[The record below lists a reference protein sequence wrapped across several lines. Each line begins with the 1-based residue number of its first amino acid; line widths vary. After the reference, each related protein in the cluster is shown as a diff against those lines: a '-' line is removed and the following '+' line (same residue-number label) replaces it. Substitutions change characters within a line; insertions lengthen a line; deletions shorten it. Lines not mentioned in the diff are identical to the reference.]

1 MATIKYDPV
10 IIEGCD
16 TIVKLFWHRVKQL
29 GDKVAMREK
38 NFGIWESFTWADYGR
53 KAREIGMGLLAQG
66 LNRGDVCSIVC
77 DNKKEWLFTDM
88 GILGSGG
95 VTSGVYTTDSS
106 KQLEYLMTDSATRF
120 LFVENEEQLDKY
132 LAVRKKTPTIKKV
145 IVFDPEGLH
154 EFRDDKVMMI
164 EDLYELGRSHIKEH
178 PDLWERKIGRSKPQ
192 DLMVL
197 IYTSGTTG
205 PPKGAMVSHLN
216 CMYQIETFD
225 KILEVNEKDE
235 QLSFLPLCHILE
247 RLLSI
252 LVPLKSCGT
261 VNFVE
266 GPDTVPENIRELSP
280 TTFIAVPRI
289 WEKFYSAIQLQVKD
303 ATRFGK
309 WVYQTAEKI
318 GHLASAYKIR
328 RESIPLPLSVIYWI
342 VQKTVLNNILRMMG
356 LDRLRWA
363 GTGAAPISPDLI
375 RWYLSIGVDMFEAY
389 GQTECCGV
397 ATANIIGNSKLG
409 TIGQAIPGSEV
420 EISAEGEI
428 LIKGAGVFLGYL
440 NQPDK
445 TAQTVID
452 SWLHTGDVGQK
463 DDEGFITITDRLKDI
478 IITAGGN
485 NISLSEIENQLKFSP
500 YITDAVI
507 IGDGRKY
514 LTGLIMIDQE
524 NVERHAQDNDI
535 PYTNYASLCAAEEI
549 IELIWGETQKVNRQ
563 FARVEQI
570 KKIKLID
577 QLLTAEDDE
586 LTPTMKLKR
595 KFVNK
600 KYADLIGSMYYLDL
614 AWHRKKQLKNHLG
627 PL

>member
-1 MATIKYDPV
+1 MTTPKYDPI

-16 TIVKLFWHRVKQL
+16 TIIKLFWHRVKQL
-29 GDKVAMREK
+29 DGKVAMREK
-38 NFGIWESFTWADYGR
+38 NFGIWEPFTWAQYGD
-53 KAREIGMGLLAQG
+53 KAREIGMGLLSLG
-66 LNRGDVCSIVC
+66 LNRGDVCSIVS
-77 DNKKEWLFTDM
+77 DNNKEWLFTDM

-106 KQLEYLMTDSATRF
+106 KQLEYLVTDSATRF

-132 LAVRKKTPTIKKV
+132 LAVRERMPSIKKV
-145 IVFDPEGLH
+145 IVFDSEGLH
-154 EFRDDKVMMI
+154 EFSDDQVMMM
-164 EDLYELGRSHIKEH
+164 EDLYAQGRGHMEAH
-178 PDLWERKIGRSKPQ
+178 PDLWEQEIQQSNPE

-225 KILEVNEKDE
+225 IIIEVNDQDE

-252 LVPLKSCGT
+252 LIPLKSCGT

-266 GPDTVPENIRELSP
+266 GSDTVPENIRELSP
-280 TTFIAVPRI
+280 TIFIAVPRI
-289 WEKFYSAIQLQVKD
+289 WEKFYSGIQLQVKD

-309 WVYQTAEKI
+309 WVYHLAEKV
-318 GHLASAYKIR
+318 GHRASDYKVKRKPIPPLLAA
-328 RESIPLPLSVIYWI
+328 IYWM
-342 VQKTVLNNILRMMG
+342 VKKTVLNNMLRMMG

-375 RWYLSIGVDMFEAY
+375 RWYLSMGIDMFEAY

-409 TIGQAIPGSEV
+409 TIGQAIPGSDID
-420 EISAEGEI
+420 ISDEGEI
-428 LIKGAGVFLGYL
+428 LIKSPGVFLGYF
-440 NQPDK
+440 NQPEK
-445 TAQTVID
+445 TTETVVD
-452 SWLHTGDVGQK
+452 GWLHSGDVGKK
-463 DDEGFITITDRLKDI
+463 DDEGFVTITDRLKDI
-478 IITAGGN
+478 IITAGGK
-485 NISLSEIENQLKFSP
+485 NISPSEIENQMKFSP
-500 YITDAVI
+500 YITDAVV
-507 IGDGRKY
+507 IGDKRKY
-514 LTGLIMIDQE
+514 LTCLVMIDQE
-524 NVERHAQDNDI
+524 NVEKHAQDNDI
-535 PYTNYASLCAAEEI
+535 PYTNFASLCRAGEVE
-549 IELIWGETQKVNRQ
+549 ELIWQETLKVNKQ

-595 KFVNK
+595 TFVNE
-600 KYADLIGSMYYLDL
+600 KYKDLIASMY
-614 AWHRKKQLKNHLG
+614 
-627 PL
+627 

>member
-1 MATIKYDPV
+1 MTTIKYDPV

-38 NFGIWESFTWADYGR
+38 NFGIWEAFTWADYGR

-66 LNRGDVCSIVC
+66 LNRGDVCSIVS
-77 DNKKEWLFTDM
+77 DNNKEWLFTDM

-106 KQLEYLMTDSATRF
+106 KQLEYLVTDSATRF
-120 LFVENEEQLDKY
+120 LFVDNEEQLDKY
-132 LAVRKKTPTIKKV
+132 LAVREKTPTIKKV
-145 IVFDPEGLH
+145 IVFDPAGLH
-154 EFRDDKVMMI
+154 EFRDDQVMMI

-178 PDLWERKIGRSKPQ
+178 PDLWEREIDRSKPE

-309 WVYQTAEKI
+309 WVYHVAEKI
-318 GHLASAYKIR
+318 GQRASAYKIK
-328 RESIPLPLSVIYWI
+328 RESMPLPLAVIYWV

-409 TIGQAIPGSEV
+409 TIGQAIPGSDV

-445 TAQTVID
+445 TAETIVD
-452 SWLHTGDVGQK
+452 GWLHTGDVGK
-463 DDEGFITITDRLKDI
+463 RDDEGFVTITDRLKDI
-478 IITAGGN
+478 IITAGGK
-485 NISLSEIENQLKFSP
+485 NISPSEIENQLKFSP
-500 YITDAVI
+500 YITDAVV

-549 IELIWGETQKVNRQ
+549 IELIWEETLKVNRQ

-570 KKIKLID
+570 KKVKLID

-600 KYADLIGSMYYLDL
+600 KYADLIASMY
-614 AWHRKKQLKNHLG
+614 
-627 PL
+627 

>member
-1 MATIKYDPV
+1 MTTIKYDPI

-16 TIVKLFWHRVKQL
+16 TIVKLFRHRVGQL
-29 GDKVAMREK
+29 GSKVAMREK
-38 NFGIWESFTWADYGR
+38 NFGIWESFTWADYGS
-53 KAREIGMGLLAQG
+53 KAREIGMGLLALG
-66 LNRGDVCSIVC
+66 LNRGDVCSIVS
-77 DNKKEWLFTDM
+77 DNNKEWLFTDM

-106 KQLEYLMTDSATRF
+106 KQLQYLVTDSATRF

-132 LAVRKKTPTIKKV
+132 LAVRDKTPTIEKV

-154 EFRDDKVMMI
+154 EFSDDQVMMI
-164 EDLYELGRSHIKEH
+164 ADLYELGRSHIEAH
-178 PDLWERKIGRSKPQ
+178 PDLWDREVDTSKPE

-225 KILEVNEKDE
+225 KILEISDTDE

-247 RLLSI
+247 RLLTI
-252 LVPLKSCGT
+252 LIPLKSCGT

-266 GPDTVPENIRELSP
+266 GPDTVPENLRELSP
-280 TTFIAVPRI
+280 TIFVAVPRI

-309 WVYQTAEKI
+309 WVYHLAEKV
-318 GHLASAYKIR
+318 GHRASAYKIR
-328 RESIPLPLSVIYWI
+328 RKPVPPLLQAIYWI
-342 VQKTVLNNILRMMG
+342 VRKTVLNNILRMMG

-375 RWYLSIGVDMFEAY
+375 RWYLSMGVDMFEAY

-409 TIGQAIPGSEV
+409 TIGQAIPGCDV

-428 LIKGAGVFLGYL
+428 LIKGSGVFLGYL
-440 NQPDK
+440 NQPAK
-445 TAQTVID
+445 TAETVING
-452 SWLHTGDVGQK
+452 WLHSGDVGK
-463 DDEGFITITDRLKDI
+463 RDDEGFVTITDRLKDI
-478 IITAGGN
+478 IITAGGK
-485 NISLSEIENQLKFSP
+485 NISPSEIENQLKFSP
-500 YITDAVI
+500 YITDAVV
-507 IGDGRKY
+507 IGDKRKY
-514 LTGLIMIDQE
+514 LTCLIMIDQE
-524 NVERHAQDNDI
+524 NVEKHAQDNDI
-535 PYTNYASLCAAEEI
+535 PYTNYASLCAAKEI
-549 IELIWGETQKVNRQ
+549 QELIWEETRKVNKQ
-563 FARVEQI
+563 FARAEQV

-600 KYADLIGSMYYLDL
+600 KYGDLIASMY
-614 AWHRKKQLKNHLG
+614 
-627 PL
+627 

>member
-1 MATIKYDPV
+1 MTTPQHEPI

-16 TIVKLFWHRVKQL
+16 TIAKLFWHRVKQL
-29 GDKVAMREK
+29 GGKVAMREK
-38 NFGIWESFTWADYGR
+38 NFGIWESFTWAQYGE
-53 KAREIGMGLLAQG
+53 KAREIGMGLLALG
-66 LNRGDVCSIVC
+66 LNRGDVCSIVS
-77 DNKKEWLFTDM
+77 DNNKEWLFTDM
-88 GILGSGG
+88 GILGGGG

-106 KQLEYLMTDSATRF
+106 KQLEYLATDSATRF
-120 LFVENEEQLDKY
+120 LFVENEEQLDKF
-132 LAVRKKTPTIKKV
+132 LEVRQRTPTIKKV

-154 EFRDDKVMMI
+154 EFSDDQVLMI
-164 EDLYELGRSHIKEH
+164 EDLYALGRSHMAAQ
-178 PDLWERKIGRSKPQ
+178 PNLWEREIDRSKPE

-205 PPKGAMVSHLN
+205 PPKGAMVSHRN

-225 KILEVNEKDE
+225 KILEVNDRDE

-266 GPDTVPENIRELSP
+266 GSDTVPENIRELSP
-280 TTFIAVPRI
+280 TIFIAVPRI

-303 ATRFGK
+303 ATRLGK
-309 WVYQTAEKI
+309 WFYHLAERI
-318 GHLASAYKIR
+318 GHRASAYKVER
-328 RESIPLPLSVIYWI
+328 KPIPPLLAVIFWI
-342 VQKTVLNNILRMMG
+342 VKKSVLNNILRMMG

-375 RWYLSIGVDMFEAY
+375 RWYLSLGVDMFEAY

-409 TIGQAIPGSEV
+409 TIGQAIPGSDID
-420 EISAEGEI
+420 ISDEGEI
-428 LIKGAGVFLGYL
+428 LIKSPGVFLGYF
-440 NQPDK
+440 NQPEK
-445 TAQTVID
+445 TAETVVD
-452 SWLHTGDVGQK
+452 GWLHSGDVGKK
-463 DDEGFITITDRLKDI
+463 DDEGFVTITDRLKDI
-478 IITAGGN
+478 IITAGGK
-485 NISLSEIENQLKFSP
+485 NISPSEIENQLKFSP
-500 YITDAVI
+500 YITDAVV
-507 IGDGRKY
+507 IGDKRKY
-514 LTGLIMIDQE
+514 LTCLIMIDQE
-524 NVERHAQDNDI
+524 NVEKHAQDNDI
-535 PYTNYASLCAAEEI
+535 PYTNFASLCRAKEI
-549 IELIWGETQKVNRQ
+549 VELIWEETVKVNKQ

-570 KKIKLID
+570 KKIRLID

-600 KYADLIGSMYYLDL
+600 KYADLIESMY
-614 AWHRKKQLKNHLG
+614 
-627 PL
+627 

>member
-1 MATIKYDPV
+1 MSTVQYDPV

-16 TIVKLFWHRVKQL
+16 TIVKLFRHRVGQL
-29 GDKVAMREK
+29 GSKVAMREK
-38 NFGIWESFTWADYGR
+38 NFGIWESFTWTDYGS
-53 KAREIGMGLLAQG
+53 KAREIGMGLLALG
-66 LNRGDVCSIVC
+66 LNRGDVCSIVS
-77 DNKKEWLFTDM
+77 DNNKEWLFTDM

-106 KQLEYLMTDSATRF
+106 KQLQYLVTDSATRF

-132 LAVRKKTPTIKKV
+132 LAVRDKTPTIEKV

-154 EFRDDKVMMI
+154 EFSDDQVMMI
-164 EDLYELGRSHIKEH
+164 ADLYELGRSHIEAH
-178 PDLWERKIGRSKPQ
+178 PDLWDREVDTSKPE

-225 KILEVNEKDE
+225 KILEISDKDE

-247 RLLSI
+247 RLLTI
-252 LVPLKSCGT
+252 LIPLKSCGT

-266 GPDTVPENIRELSP
+266 GPDTVPENLRELSP
-280 TTFIAVPRI
+280 TIFVAVPRI

-309 WVYQTAEKI
+309 WVYHLAENV
-318 GHLASAYKIR
+318 GHRASAYKIR
-328 RESIPLPLSVIYWI
+328 RKPIPPLLQAIYWI
-342 VQKTVLNNILRMMG
+342 VRKTVLNNILRMMG

-375 RWYLSIGVDMFEAY
+375 RWYLSMGVDMFEAY

-409 TIGQAIPGSEV
+409 TIGQAIPGCDV

-440 NQPDK
+440 NQPAK
-445 TAQTVID
+445 TAETVID
-452 SWLHTGDVGQK
+452 GWLHSGDVGK
-463 DDEGFITITDRLKDI
+463 RDDEGFVTITDRLKDI
-478 IITAGGN
+478 IITAGGK
-485 NISLSEIENQLKFSP
+485 NISPSEIENQLKFSP
-500 YITDAVI
+500 YITDAVV
-507 IGDGRKY
+507 IGDKRKY
-514 LTGLIMIDQE
+514 LTCLIMIDQE
-524 NVERHAQDNDI
+524 NVEKHAQDNDI
-535 PYTNYASLCAAEEI
+535 PYTNYASLCAAKEI
-549 IELIWGETQKVNRQ
+549 QELIWEETRKVNKQ
-563 FARVEQI
+563 FARAEQV

-600 KYADLIGSMYYLDL
+600 KYGDLIASMY
-614 AWHRKKQLKNHLG
+614 
-627 PL
+627 

>member
-1 MATIKYDPV
+1 MTTPKYDPV
-10 IIEGCD
+10 LIEGCD
-16 TIVKLFWHRVKQL
+16 TIVKLFRYRVQQL
-29 GDKVAMREK
+29 GNKVAMREK
-38 NFGIWESFTWADYGR
+38 NFGIWESFTWADYGN
-53 KAREIGMGLLAQG
+53 KAREIGMGLLALG
-66 LNRGDVCSIVC
+66 LNRGDVCSIVS
-77 DNKKEWLFTDM
+77 DNNKEWLFTDM
-88 GILGSGG
+88 GILCSGG

-106 KQLEYLMTDSATRF
+106 KQLEYLVTDSRTRF

-132 LAVRKKTPTIKKV
+132 LEVRENTPTIKKV

-154 EFRDDKVMMI
+154 EFADDQVMMI
-164 EDLYELGRSHIKEH
+164 EDLYELGRTYYRDH
-178 PDLWERKIGRSKPQ
+178 PDLWDREIDKTRPE

-205 PPKGAMVSHLN
+205 PPKGSMISHLN
-216 CMYQIETFD
+216 SMYQIETFD
-225 KILEVNEKDE
+225 KILEINDKDE

-252 LVPLKSCGT
+252 LIPLKSCGT

-280 TTFIAVPRI
+280 TIFIAVPRI
-289 WEKFYSAIQLQVKD
+289 WEKFYAVIQLQVKD

-309 WVYQTAEKI
+309 WAYHIAVKI
-318 GHLASAYKIR
+318 GEQASSYKIKR
-328 RESIPLPLSVIYWI
+328 KPIPSLLSAVYWI
-342 VQKTVLNNILRMMG
+342 AKKTVLDNILRMMG

-375 RWYLSIGVDMFEAY
+375 RWYISMGVEMFEAY

-409 TIGQAIPGSEV
+409 TIGQAIPGTDIK
-420 EISAEGEI
+420 ISGDGEI
-428 LIKGAGVFLGYL
+428 LIESPSVFLGYL

-445 TAQTVID
+445 TAETVVD
-452 SWLHTGDVGQK
+452 GWLHTGDVGKK
-463 DDEGFITITDRLKDI
+463 DDEGFVTITDRLKDI
-478 IITAGGN
+478 IITAGGK
-485 NISLSEIENQLKFSP
+485 NISPSEIENQLKFSP
-500 YITDAVI
+500 YITDAVV
-507 IGDGRKY
+507 IGDARKY
-514 LTGLIMIDQE
+514 LTCLILIDQE
-524 NVERHAQDNDI
+524 NVEKHAQDNDI
-535 PYTNYASLCAAEEI
+535 PYTNYASLCKAKEI
-549 IELIWGETQKVNRQ
+549 TELIWAETVKVNKQ

-570 KKIKLID
+570 KKIRLID

-600 KYADLIGSMYYLDL
+600 KYEDLIASMY
-614 AWHRKKQLKNHLG
+614 Q
-627 PL
+627 

>member
-1 MATIKYDPV
+1 MKYDPI

-16 TIVKLFWHRVKQL
+16 TIVKLFRHRVQQL
-29 GDKVAMREK
+29 GAKVAMREK
-38 NFGIWESFTWADYGR
+38 NFGIWEAFTWDEYGK
-53 KAREIGMGLLAQG
+53 KAREIGMGLLALG
-66 LNRGDVCSIVC
+66 LNRGDVCSIVS

-106 KQLEYLMTDSATRF
+106 KQLEYLATDSATRF

-132 LAVRKKTPTIKKV
+132 LAVRERTPAIKKV
-145 IVFDPEGLH
+145 IVFNPQGLH
-154 EFRDDKVMMI
+154 EFKDNQVMMI
-164 EDLYELGRSHIKEH
+164 EDLYELGRSHLKDH
-178 PDLWERKIGRSKPQ
+178 PDRWDREIDRSKPE

-197 IYTSGTTG
+197 VYTSGTTG
-205 PPKGAMVSHLN
+205 PPKGAMISHLN
-216 CMYQIETFD
+216 SMYQIETFD
-225 KILEVNEKDE
+225 KILEVNDKDE

-252 LVPLKSCGT
+252 LIPLKSCST

-280 TTFIAVPRI
+280 TIFVAVPRI
-289 WEKFYSAIQLQVKD
+289 WEKFYSAIQLQIKD

-309 WVYQTAEKI
+309 WAYHVAERI
-318 GHLASAYKIR
+318 GYRASAYKVR
-328 RESIPLPLSVIYWI
+328 RLPVPPVLSFLHWI
-342 VQKTVLNNILRMMG
+342 VQKMVLNNILRMMG

-375 RWYLSIGVDMFEAY
+375 RWYLSMGVDMWEGY

-397 ATANIIGNSKLG
+397 GTTNIIGNSKLG
-409 TIGQAIPGSEV
+409 TIGQAIPGSDV
-420 EISAEGEI
+420 EISQAGEI
-428 LIKGAGVFLGYL
+428 LIKSPGVFLGYFK
-440 NQPDK
+440 QPAK
-445 TAQTVID
+445 TTETIID
-452 SWLHTGDVGQK
+452 GWLHTGDVGKK
-463 DDEGFITITDRLKDI
+463 DDEGFVTITDRLKDI
-478 IITAGGN
+478 IITAGGK
-485 NISLSEIENQLKFSP
+485 NISPSEIENQLKFSP
-500 YITDAVI
+500 YITDAVV
-507 IGDGRKY
+507 IGDRRKY

-524 NVERHAQDNDI
+524 NVEKHAQDNDI

-549 IELIWGETQKVNRQ
+549 KALIWEETQKVNKQ

-570 KKIKLID
+570 KKIRLID

-600 KYADLIGSMYYLDL
+600 KYEDLIESMY
-614 AWHRKKQLKNHLG
+614 Q
-627 PL
+627 

>member
-1 MATIKYDPV
+1 MTTVNDDPV
-10 IIEGCD
+10 MIEGCD
-16 TIVKLFWHRVKQL
+16 TLVRLFRHRVQQL

-38 NFGIWESFTWADYGR
+38 NFGIWESFTWKDYGH
-53 KAREIGMGLLAQG
+53 KAREIGMGLLALG
-66 LNRGDVCSIVC
+66 LNRGDVCSIVS
-77 DNKKEWLFTDM
+77 DNNKEWLFTDM
-88 GILGSGG
+88 GILCSGG

-106 KQLEYLMTDSATRF
+106 QQLEYLVTDSRTRF

-132 LAVRKKTPTIKKV
+132 LEVRDRTPTIEKV
-145 IVFDPEGLH
+145 IVFNPEGLH
-154 EFRDDKVMMI
+154 EFTDDQVMMM
-164 EDLYELGRSHIKEH
+164 EDLYALGRAHIKKH
-178 PDLWERKIGRSKPQ
+178 HDLWDDEIDKAKPE

-225 KILEVNEKDE
+225 KILEVNDKDE

-247 RLLSI
+247 RLLTI
-252 LVPLKSCGT
+252 LVPLKSCAT

-280 TTFIAVPRI
+280 TTFIGVPRI

-309 WVYQTAEKI
+309 WAYQTALNI
-318 GHLASAYKIR
+318 GQRASAYKIR
-328 RESIPLPLSVIYWI
+328 REPVPILLSALHWI
-342 VQKTVLNNILRMMG
+342 AQKTVLDNILRMMG

-375 RWYLSIGVDMFEAY
+375 RWYLSMGIEMFEAY

-409 TIGQAIPGSEV
+409 TIGQAIPGSEIK
-420 EISAEGEI
+420 ISAEGEI
-428 LIKGAGVFLGYL
+428 LVKSAGVFLGYF
-440 NQPDK
+440 NQTEK
-445 TAQTVID
+445 TAETVVD
-452 SWLHTGDVGQK
+452 GWLHTGDVGTM
-463 DDEGFITITDRLKDI
+463 DDEGFVTITDRLKDI
-478 IITAGGN
+478 IITSGGK
-485 NISLSEIENQLKFSP
+485 NISPSEIENQLKFSP
-500 YITDAVI
+500 YITDAVV
-507 IGDGRKY
+507 IGNRRKY
-514 LTGLIMIDQE
+514 LTCLIMIDQE
-524 NVERHAQDNDI
+524 NVEKHAQDNDI
-535 PYTNYASLCAAEEI
+535 PYTNYASLCGAKEI
-549 IELIWGETQKVNRQ
+549 VELIWEETLKVNQQ

-570 KKIKLID
+570 KKIRLID

-595 KFVNK
+595 TFVNQ
-600 KYADLIGSMYYLDL
+600 KYEDLIASMY
-614 AWHRKKQLKNHLG
+614 G
-627 PL
+627 

>member
-1 MATIKYDPV
+1 MTTPIYDP
-10 IIEGCD
+10 IFIEGCD
-16 TIVKLFWHRVKQL
+16 TIVKLFRHRVHQL

-38 NFGIWESFTWADYGR
+38 NFGVWESFTWAEYGA
-53 KAREIGMGLLAQG
+53 KAREIGMGLLALG
-66 LNRGDVCSIVC
+66 LNRGDVCSILSE
-77 DNKKEWLFTDM
+77 NIKEWLFADM
-88 GILGSGG
+88 GILCCGG
-95 VTSGVYTTDSS
+95 ITCGVYTSDSS
-106 KQLEYLMTDSATRF
+106 QQLEYLATDSGTRF

-132 LAVRKKTPTIKKV
+132 LAVREKTPAIKKV

-154 EFRDDKVMMI
+154 EFSDDQVIMI
-164 EDLYELGRSHIKEH
+164 EDLYELGRKYSKEN
-178 PDLWERKIGRSKPQ
+178 PDLWDREIDKTNPE
-192 DLMVL
+192 DLIVL

-216 CMYQIETFD
+216 CMYQIETFA
-225 KILEVNEKDE
+225 KILEINDKDE

-247 RLLSI
+247 RLVSI
-252 LVPLKSCGT
+252 LIPLKSCGT

-280 TTFIAVPRI
+280 TIFIAVPRM

-309 WVYQTAEKI
+309 WAYHMAEKI
-318 GHLASAYKIR
+318 GEQASAYKIR
-328 RESIPLPLSVIYWI
+328 RESIPLFLAAMYWI
-342 VQKTVLNNILRMMG
+342 AQKTVLNNILRMMG

-375 RWYLSIGVDMFEAY
+375 RWYQSMGVEMFEAY

-409 TIGQAIPGSEV
+409 TIGQAIPGCDV
-420 EISAEGEI
+420 EISDEGEI
-428 LIKGAGVFLGYL
+428 MIKGAGVFLGYL
-440 NQPDK
+440 NQPEK
-445 TAQTVID
+445 TAQTVVD
-452 SWLHTGDVGQK
+452 GWLYTGDVGKK

-478 IITAGGN
+478 IITAGGK
-485 NISLSEIENQLKFSP
+485 NISPSEIENQLKFSP
-500 YITDAVI
+500 YITDAVV

-514 LTGLIMIDQE
+514 LTCLIMIDQE
-524 NVERHAQDNDI
+524 NVEKYAQDNDI
-535 PYTNYASLCAAEEI
+535 PYTNYASLCGAKEI
-549 IELIWGETQKVNRQ
+549 VELIWEETVKVNKQ

-570 KKIKLID
+570 KKIRLID

-600 KYADLIGSMYYLDL
+600 KYEDLIGAMY
-614 AWHRKKQLKNHLG
+614 Q
-627 PL
+627 

>member
-1 MATIKYDPV
+1 MTTPKYDPV
-10 IIEGCD
+10 LIEGCD
-16 TIVKLFWHRVKQL
+16 TIVKLFRYRVQQL
-29 GDKVAMREK
+29 GNKVAMREK
-38 NFGIWESFTWADYGR
+38 NFGIWESFTWADYGN
-53 KAREIGMGLLAQG
+53 KAREIGMGLLALG
-66 LNRGDVCSIVC
+66 LNRGDVCSIVS
-77 DNKKEWLFTDM
+77 DNNKEWLFTDM
-88 GILGSGG
+88 GILCSGG

-106 KQLEYLMTDSATRF
+106 KQMEYLVTDSRTRF

-132 LAVRKKTPTIKKV
+132 LEVRENTPTIKKV

-154 EFRDDKVMMI
+154 EFADDQVMMI
-164 EDLYELGRSHIKEH
+164 EDLYELGRTYYRDH
-178 PDLWERKIGRSKPQ
+178 PDLWDREIDKTRPE

-205 PPKGAMVSHLN
+205 PPKGSMISHLN
-216 CMYQIETFD
+216 SMYQIETFD
-225 KILEVNEKDE
+225 KILEINDKDE

-252 LVPLKSCGT
+252 LIPLKSCGT

-280 TTFIAVPRI
+280 TIFIAVPRI
-289 WEKFYSAIQLQVKD
+289 WEKFYAVIQLQVKD

-309 WVYQTAEKI
+309 WAYHIAVKI
-318 GHLASAYKIR
+318 GEQASSYKIKR
-328 RESIPLPLSVIYWI
+328 KPIPSLLSAVYWI
-342 VQKTVLNNILRMMG
+342 AKKTVLDNILRMMG

-375 RWYLSIGVDMFEAY
+375 RWYISMGVEMFEAY

-409 TIGQAIPGSEV
+409 TIGQAIPGTDIK
-420 EISAEGEI
+420 ISGDGEI
-428 LIKGAGVFLGYL
+428 LIESPGVFLGYL

-445 TAQTVID
+445 TAETVVD
-452 SWLHTGDVGQK
+452 GWLYTGDVGKK
-463 DDEGFITITDRLKDI
+463 DDEGFVTITDRLKDI
-478 IITAGGN
+478 IITAGGK
-485 NISLSEIENQLKFSP
+485 NISPSEIENQLKFSP
-500 YITDAVI
+500 YITDAVV
-507 IGDGRKY
+507 IGDARKY
-514 LTGLIMIDQE
+514 LTCLILIDQE
-524 NVERHAQDNDI
+524 NVEKHAQDNDI
-535 PYTNYASLCAAEEI
+535 PYTNYASLCKAKEI
-549 IELIWGETQKVNRQ
+549 TELIWAETVKVNKQ

-570 KKIKLID
+570 KKIRLID

-600 KYADLIGSMYYLDL
+600 KYEGLIASMY
-614 AWHRKKQLKNHLG
+614 Q
-627 PL
+627 

>member
-1 MATIKYDPV
+1 MTTPKYDPV
-10 IIEGCD
+10 LIEGCD
-16 TIVKLFWHRVKQL
+16 TIVKLFRYRVQQL
-29 GDKVAMREK
+29 GNKVAMREK
-38 NFGIWESFTWADYGR
+38 NFGIWESFTWADYGN
-53 KAREIGMGLLAQG
+53 KAREIGMGLLALG
-66 LNRGDVCSIVC
+66 LNRGDVCSIVS
-77 DNKKEWLFTDM
+77 DNNKEWLFTDM
-88 GILGSGG
+88 GILCSGG

-106 KQLEYLMTDSATRF
+106 KQMEYLVTDSRTRF

-132 LAVRKKTPTIKKV
+132 LEVRENTPTIKKV

-154 EFRDDKVMMI
+154 EFADDQVMMI
-164 EDLYELGRSHIKEH
+164 EDLYELGRTYYRDH
-178 PDLWERKIGRSKPQ
+178 PDLWDREIDKTRPE

-205 PPKGAMVSHLN
+205 PPKGSMISHLN
-216 CMYQIETFD
+216 SMYQIETFD
-225 KILEVNEKDE
+225 KILEINDKDE

-252 LVPLKSCGT
+252 LIPLKSCGT

-280 TTFIAVPRI
+280 TIFIAVPRI
-289 WEKFYSAIQLQVKD
+289 WEKFYAVIQLQVKD

-309 WVYQTAEKI
+309 WAYHIAVKI
-318 GHLASAYKIR
+318 GEQASSYKIKR
-328 RESIPLPLSVIYWI
+328 KPIPSLLSAVYWI
-342 VQKTVLNNILRMMG
+342 AKKTVLDNILRMMG

-375 RWYLSIGVDMFEAY
+375 RWYISMGVEMFEAY

-409 TIGQAIPGSEV
+409 TIGQAIPGTDIK
-420 EISAEGEI
+420 ISSDGEI
-428 LIKGAGVFLGYL
+428 LIESPGVFLGYL

-445 TAQTVID
+445 TAETVVD
-452 SWLHTGDVGQK
+452 GWLYTGDVGKK
-463 DDEGFITITDRLKDI
+463 DDEGFVTITDRLKDI
-478 IITAGGN
+478 IITAGGK
-485 NISLSEIENQLKFSP
+485 NISPSEIENQLKFSP
-500 YITDAVI
+500 YITDAVV
-507 IGDGRKY
+507 IGDARKY
-514 LTGLIMIDQE
+514 LTCLILIDQE
-524 NVERHAQDNDI
+524 NVEKHAQDNDI
-535 PYTNYASLCAAEEI
+535 PYTNYASLCKAKEI
-549 IELIWGETQKVNRQ
+549 TELIWAETVKVNKQ

-570 KKIKLID
+570 KKIRLID

-600 KYADLIGSMYYLDL
+600 KYEGLIASMY
-614 AWHRKKQLKNHLG
+614 Q
-627 PL
+627 

>member
-1 MATIKYDPV
+1 MTTAKYDS
-10 IIEGCD
+10 IIIDGCD
-16 TIVKLFWHRVKQL
+16 TIVKLFRHRVRQL
-29 GDKVAMREK
+29 GGKVAMREK
-38 NFGIWESFTWADYGR
+38 NFGIWESFTWADYGN
-53 KAREIGMGLLAQG
+53 KAREIGMGLLALG
-66 LNRGDVCSIVC
+66 LKRGDVCSIVS
-77 DNKKEWLFTDM
+77 DNNKEWLFTDM
-88 GILGSGG
+88 GILCSGG

-106 KQLEYLMTDSATRF
+106 RQLEYLVTDSNSRF

-132 LAVRKKTPTIKKV
+132 LAVRKNIPPIKKV
-145 IVFDPEGLH
+145 IVFNPEGLH
-154 EFRDDKVMMI
+154 EFRDDHVMMI
-164 EDLYELGRSHIKEH
+164 EDLYALGRTYFKEH
-178 PDLWERKIGRSKPQ
+178 PGLWDCEIDKAKPE

-225 KILEVNEKDE
+225 KILEINDKDE

-280 TTFIAVPRI
+280 TIFIAVPRI

-303 ATRFGK
+303 ATRFGR
-309 WVYQTAEKI
+309 WAYQIAENI
-318 GHLASAYKIR
+318 GKRASSYKIKR
-328 RESIPLPLSVIYWI
+328 KPVPLLLSAIFWFA
-342 VQKTVLNNILRMMG
+342 QKTVLNNILRMIG

-375 RWYLSIGVDMFEAY
+375 RWYLSMGIEMFEAY

-409 TIGQAIPGSEV
+409 TIGQAIPASDV
-420 EISAEGEI
+420 KISDEGEI
-428 LIKGAGVFLGYL
+428 LIKGASVFLGYL
-440 NQPDK
+440 NQSEK
-445 TAQTVID
+445 TAETIVD
-452 SWLHTGDVGQK
+452 GWLHTGDVGKK
-463 DDEGFITITDRLKDI
+463 DDEGFVTITDRLKDI
-478 IITAGGN
+478 IITAGGK
-485 NISLSEIENQLKFSP
+485 NISPSEIENQLKFSP
-500 YITDAVI
+500 YITDAVV
-507 IGDGRKY
+507 IGDGKKY

-524 NVERHAQDNDI
+524 NVEKHAQDHDI
-535 PYTNYASLCAAEEI
+535 PYTNYASLCGAEEI
-549 IELIWGETQKVNRQ
+549 KALIWEETLKVNQQ

-570 KKIKLID
+570 KKIRLID

-600 KYADLIGSMYYLDL
+600 KYEDLIASMY
-614 AWHRKKQLKNHLG
+614 Q
-627 PL
+627 

>member
-1 MATIKYDPV
+1 MTKISYEPI

-16 TIVKLFWHRVKQL
+16 TIAKLFWHRVRQL

-38 NFGIWESFTWADYGR
+38 NFGIWESFAWNEYGR
-53 KAREIGMGLLAQG
+53 KAREIGMGLLALG
-66 LNRGDVCSIVC
+66 MSRGDVCSIVSE
-77 DNKKEWLFTDM
+77 NNKEWLFTDM

-106 KQLEYLMTDSATRF
+106 KQLEYLVTDSVTRF

-132 LAVRKKTPTIKKV
+132 LAVRERTPSIEKV
-145 IVFDPEGLH
+145 IVFDPEGLY
-154 EFRDDKVMMI
+154 EFNDEQVMMI
-164 EDLYELGRSHIKEH
+164 EDLYALGRSHLETH
-178 PDLWERKIGRSKPQ
+178 PDLWEKEIQQSRPG

-205 PPKGAMVSHLN
+205 PPKGAMMSHRS
-216 CMYQIETFD
+216 CMYQIETFSQ
-225 KILEVNEKDE
+225 IFEVSDRDE

-252 LVPLKSCGT
+252 LIPLKSCGT

-266 GPDTVPENIRELSP
+266 GTDTVPENIRELSP
-280 TTFIAVPRI
+280 TNFIAVPRI

-309 WVYQTAEKI
+309 WAYRVAENI
-318 GHLASAYKIR
+318 GRRASAYKIR
-328 RESIPLPLSVIYWI
+328 HEPVPAVLAALFWAAK
-342 VQKTVLNNILRMMG
+342 KTVLNNILRMMG

-375 RWYLSIGVDMFEAY
+375 GWYLAMGIDMFEAY

-397 ATANIIGNSKLG
+397 ATANIIGNQKLG
-409 TIGQAIPGSEV
+409 TIGQAIPGT
-420 EISAEGEI
+420 EIKISGEGEI
-428 LIKGAGVFLGYL
+428 LIKSPGVFLGYF
-440 NQPDK
+440 NQPEK
-445 TAQTVID
+445 TAETVVD
-452 SWLHTGDVGQK
+452 DWLHSGDVGK
-463 DDEGFITITDRLKDI
+463 MDEEGFVTITDRLKDI
-478 IITAGGN
+478 IITAGGK
-485 NISLSEIENQLKFSP
+485 NISPSEIENQLKFSP
-500 YITDAVI
+500 YITDAVV
-507 IGDGRKY
+507 IGDARKY
-514 LTGLIMIDQE
+514 LTCLIMIDQE
-524 NVERHAQDNDI
+524 NVEKHAQDNDI
-535 PYTNYASLCAAEEI
+535 PYTNFASLCAAEEVV
-549 IELIWGETQKVNRQ
+549 ELIWAETKKVNKQ

-595 KFVNK
+595 KFVNN
-600 KYADLIGSMYYLDL
+600 KYADLIDSMY
-614 AWHRKKQLKNHLG
+614 K
-627 PL
+627 

>member
-1 MATIKYDPV
+1 MATPKYDPV
-10 IIEGCD
+10 LIEGCD
-16 TIVKLFWHRVKQL
+16 TIVKLFRYRVQQL
-29 GDKVAMREK
+29 GNKVAMREK
-38 NFGIWESFTWADYGR
+38 NFGIWESFTWADYGN
-53 KAREIGMGLLAQG
+53 KAREIGMGLLALG
-66 LNRGDVCSIVC
+66 LNRGDVCSIVS
-77 DNKKEWLFTDM
+77 DNNKEWLFTDM
-88 GILGSGG
+88 GILCSGG

-106 KQLEYLMTDSATRF
+106 KQLEYLVTDSRTRF

-132 LAVRKKTPTIKKV
+132 LEVRENTPTIKKV

-154 EFRDDKVMMI
+154 EFADDQVMMI
-164 EDLYELGRSHIKEH
+164 EDLYELGRTYYRDH
-178 PDLWERKIGRSKPQ
+178 PDLWDREIDKTRPE

-205 PPKGAMVSHLN
+205 PPKGSMISHLN
-216 CMYQIETFD
+216 SMYQIETFD
-225 KILEVNEKDE
+225 KILEINDKDE

-252 LVPLKSCGT
+252 LIPLKSCGT

-280 TTFIAVPRI
+280 TIFIAVPRI
-289 WEKFYSAIQLQVKD
+289 WEKFYAVIQLQVKD

-309 WVYQTAEKI
+309 WAYHIAVKI
-318 GHLASAYKIR
+318 GEQASSYKIKR
-328 RESIPLPLSVIYWI
+328 KPIPSLLSAVYWI
-342 VQKTVLNNILRMMG
+342 AKKTVLDNILRMMG

-375 RWYLSIGVDMFEAY
+375 RWYISMGVEMFEAY

-409 TIGQAIPGSEV
+409 TIGQAIPGTDIK
-420 EISAEGEI
+420 ISGDGEI
-428 LIKGAGVFLGYL
+428 LIESPSVFLGYL

-445 TAQTVID
+445 TAETVVD
-452 SWLHTGDVGQK
+452 GWLYTGDVGKK
-463 DDEGFITITDRLKDI
+463 DDEGFVTITDRLKDI
-478 IITAGGN
+478 IITAGGK
-485 NISLSEIENQLKFSP
+485 NISPSEIENQLKFSP
-500 YITDAVI
+500 YITDAVV
-507 IGDGRKY
+507 IGDARKY
-514 LTGLIMIDQE
+514 LTCLILIDQE
-524 NVERHAQDNDI
+524 NVEKHAQDNDI
-535 PYTNYASLCAAEEI
+535 PYTNYASLCKAKEI
-549 IELIWGETQKVNRQ
+549 TELIWAETVKVNKQ

-570 KKIKLID
+570 KKIRLID

-600 KYADLIGSMYYLDL
+600 KYEGLIASMY
-614 AWHRKKQLKNHLG
+614 Q
-627 PL
+627 

>member
-1 MATIKYDPV
+1 MTTPKYDPV
-10 IIEGCD
+10 LIEGCD
-16 TIVKLFWHRVKQL
+16 TIVKLFRYRVQQL
-29 GDKVAMREK
+29 GNKVAMREK
-38 NFGIWESFTWADYGR
+38 NFGIWESFTWADYGN
-53 KAREIGMGLLAQG
+53 KAREIGMGLLALG
-66 LNRGDVCSIVC
+66 LNRGDVCSIVS
-77 DNKKEWLFTDM
+77 DNNKEWLFTDM
-88 GILGSGG
+88 GILCSGG

-106 KQLEYLMTDSATRF
+106 KQLEYLVTDSRTRF

-132 LAVRKKTPTIKKV
+132 LEVRENTPTIKKV

-154 EFRDDKVMMI
+154 EFADDQVMMI
-164 EDLYELGRSHIKEH
+164 EDLYELGRTYYRDH
-178 PDLWERKIGRSKPQ
+178 PDLWDREIDKTRPE

-205 PPKGAMVSHLN
+205 PPKGSMISHLN
-216 CMYQIETFD
+216 SMYQIETFD
-225 KILEVNEKDE
+225 KILEINDKDE

-252 LVPLKSCGT
+252 LIPLKSCGT

-280 TTFIAVPRI
+280 TIFIAVPRI
-289 WEKFYSAIQLQVKD
+289 WEKFYAVIQLQVKD

-309 WVYQTAEKI
+309 WAYHIAVKI
-318 GHLASAYKIR
+318 GEQASSYKIKR
-328 RESIPLPLSVIYWI
+328 KPIPSLLSAVYWI
-342 VQKTVLNNILRMMG
+342 AKKTVLDNILRMMG

-375 RWYLSIGVDMFEAY
+375 RWYISMGVEMFEAY

-409 TIGQAIPGSEV
+409 TIGQAIPGTDIK
-420 EISAEGEI
+420 ISGDGEI
-428 LIKGAGVFLGYL
+428 LIESPGVFLGYL

-445 TAQTVID
+445 TAETVVD
-452 SWLHTGDVGQK
+452 GWLYTGDVGKK
-463 DDEGFITITDRLKDI
+463 DDEGFVTITDRLKDI
-478 IITAGGN
+478 IITAGGK
-485 NISLSEIENQLKFSP
+485 NISPSEIENQLKFSP
-500 YITDAVI
+500 YITDAVV
-507 IGDGRKY
+507 IGDARKY
-514 LTGLIMIDQE
+514 LTCLILIDQE
-524 NVERHAQDNDI
+524 NVEKHAQDNDI
-535 PYTNYASLCAAEEI
+535 PYTNYASLCKAKEI
-549 IELIWGETQKVNRQ
+549 TELIWAETVKVNKQ

-570 KKIKLID
+570 KKIRLID

-600 KYADLIGSMYYLDL
+600 KYEGLIASMY
-614 AWHRKKQLKNHLG
+614 Q
-627 PL
+627 